1 MPIRAPVTTLA
12 DITAAARNRPPGA
25 AIRRHL
31 FFRYTLRW
39 DKPR

>member
-1 MPIRAPVTTLA
+1 MPIQAPATTLA
-12 DITAAARNRPPGA
+12 DITAAARTRLPGA

-31 FFRYTLRW
+31 FFRYTLCW